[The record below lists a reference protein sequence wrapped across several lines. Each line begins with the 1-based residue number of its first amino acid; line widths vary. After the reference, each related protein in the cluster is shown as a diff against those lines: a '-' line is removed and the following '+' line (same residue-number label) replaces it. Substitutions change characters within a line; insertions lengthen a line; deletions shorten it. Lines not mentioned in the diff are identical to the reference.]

1 MNRFRRREARGAAAS
16 PGVPQQASDEEE
28 LPAAATAPPAH
39 DAPGK
44 QRTRTLLCI
53 SSPVLSPQVGRRFAL
68 ISWANPSYTFFSFPT
83 NYK

>member
-1 MNRFRRREARGAAAS
+1 MMNRFRRSEAGGAAAS

-44 QRTRTLLCI
+44 QGTRTLLCI
-53 SSPVLSPQVGRRFAL
+53 SSPVLSPQVGKWFAL
-68 ISWANPSYTFFSFPT
+68 IS
-83 NYK
+83 